1 MITDYIHRGEGVCR
15 DPQKL
20 IRNIWMTPKGI
31 SEICFLLLPFSEYI
45 IFFRQNIW
53 HSIFDQFHFHH
64 IFGDEM
70 SVIRQDRQQTKALVV
85 SHTLKNKTVKSSR
98 NILGTSWMAMRGRS
112 FKYLDA
118 QQVSQQISIFF
129 KSKFHNEWG
138 VCEKS
143 YFDVFFWQWSH
154 LSFPKIS
161 TLTDPPVT
169 CFAYI
174 PKIFD
179 KYQMPIFFIEYLG
192 SLRPVRTWLMYIW
205 SKLSKN

>member
-1 MITDYIHRGEGVCR
+1 MLSLFPIFPVY
-15 DPQKL
+15 
-20 IRNIWMTPKGI
+20 N
-31 SEICFLLLPFSEYI
+31 
-45 IFFRQNIW
+45 FFRQNIW

-70 SVIRQDRQQTKALVV
+70 TV
-85 SHTLKNKTVKSSR
+85 SSDKTGKGTNSR
-98 NILGTSWMAMRGRS
+98 NISGSSWMVIWEKN
-112 FKYLDA
+112 FKYLKA

-138 VCEKS
+138 VCQKS

-161 TLTDPPVT
+161 TLTDPPFT
-169 CFAYI
+169 FFAYI

>member
-1 MITDYIHRGEGVCR
+1 MLS
-15 DPQKL
+15 L
-20 IRNIWMTPKGI
+20 IPIFPVYN
-31 SEICFLLLPFSEYI
+31 
-45 IFFRQNIW
+45 FFRQNIW
-53 HSIFDQFHFHH
+53 YSIFDQFHFHL
-64 IFGDEM
+64 IFGDKM
-70 SVIRQDRQQTKALVV
+70 SVIRQDRQQTNALVV
-85 SHTLKNKTVKSSR
+85 LLLVLQSENR
-98 NILGTSWMAMRGRS
+98 NILGTSWMVMRERS
-112 FKYLDA
+112 FKYLGA

-161 TLTDPPVT
+161 TLTDPT
-169 CFAYI
+169 FTFFAYI

>member
-1 MITDYIHRGEGVCR
+1 M
-15 DPQKL
+15 
-20 IRNIWMTPKGI
+20 
-31 SEICFLLLPFSEYI
+31 LPSVPIFPVYN
-45 IFFRQNIW
+45 FFRQNIW

-70 SVIRQDRQQTKALVV
+70 TV
-85 SHTLKNKTVKSSR
+85 SSDMTGKGTNCR
-98 NILGTSWMAMRGRS
+98 NISGTTWMVIWEN
-112 FKYLDA
+112 FKYLKA

-138 VCEKS
+138 VCQKS

-161 TLTDPPVT
+161 TFTDPPFT
-169 CFAYI
+169 FFAYI

>member
-1 MITDYIHRGEGVCR
+1 MLSLFPIFPVY
-15 DPQKL
+15 
-20 IRNIWMTPKGI
+20 N
-31 SEICFLLLPFSEYI
+31 
-45 IFFRQNIW
+45 FFRQNIW
-53 HSIFDQFHFHH
+53 HSIFNQFHFHH

-85 SHTLKNKTVKSSR
+85 L
-98 NILGTSWMAMRGRS
+98 LGTSWMFMRERS

-118 QQVSQQISIFF
+118 QQESQQISVFF
-129 KSKFHNEWG
+129 KSKFHNEGG

-143 YFDVFFWQWSH
+143 YFEVFIWQWSH

-161 TLTDPPVT
+161 TFTDPPFT
-169 CFAYI
+169 FFAYI

>member
-1 MITDYIHRGEGVCR
+1 M
-15 DPQKL
+15 
-20 IRNIWMTPKGI
+20 
-31 SEICFLLLPFSEYI
+31 LPSVPIFPVYN
-45 IFFRQNIW
+45 FFRQNIW

-70 SVIRQDRQQTKALVV
+70 SIIRQDRQQAKALVV
-85 SHTLKNKTVKSSR
+85 HFGDQLNVYLREELQIFEGTAGEST
-98 NILGTSWMAMRGRS
+98 NI
-112 FKYLDA
+112 Y
-118 QQVSQQISIFF
+118 FF
-129 KSKFHNEWG
+129 KSKFHNEGG

-143 YFDVFFWQWSH
+143 YFEVFFRQWSH
-154 LSFPKIS
+154 LPFPKIS
-161 TLTDPPVT
+161 TFTDPPFT
-169 CFAYI
+169 FFAYI

>member
-1 MITDYIHRGEGVCR
+1 MLS
-15 DPQKL
+15 L
-20 IRNIWMTPKGI
+20 IP
-31 SEICFLLLPFSEYI
+31 
-45 IFFRQNIW
+45 IFPVYNYFRQNIW
-53 HSIFDQFHFHH
+53 HSIFDQFYFHH

-85 SHTLKNKTVKSSR
+85 QQKYFGDQLNGYER
-98 NILGTSWMAMRGRS
+98 ERS

-118 QQVSQQISIFF
+118 QQESQQISVFF
-129 KSKFHNEWG
+129 KTKFHNEGG

-143 YFDVFFWQWSH
+143 YFEVFFWQWSH

-161 TLTDPPVT
+161 TFTDPPFT
-169 CFAYI
+169 FFAYI

>member
-1 MITDYIHRGEGVCR
+1 MLS
-15 DPQKL
+15 L
-20 IRNIWMTPKGI
+20 IP
-31 SEICFLLLPFSEYI
+31 
-45 IFFRQNIW
+45 IFPVYNYFRQNIW

-70 SVIRQDRQQTKALVV
+70 SVIRQDRQQTTD
-85 SHTLKNKTVKSSR
+85 TLWRTMTVKSSR
-98 NILGTSWMAMRGRS
+98 NILGTSWMVMRERS
-112 FKYLDA
+112 FKYLGA

-161 TLTDPPVT
+161 TLTDPPFT
-169 CFAYI
+169 FFAYI

>member
-1 MITDYIHRGEGVCR
+1 MLS
-15 DPQKL
+15 L
-20 IRNIWMTPKGI
+20 IPIFPVYN
-31 SEICFLLLPFSEYI
+31 
-45 IFFRQNIW
+45 FFRQNIW

-85 SHTLKNKTVKSSR
+85 
-98 NILGTSWMAMRGRS
+98 ILGTSWMVMRERS
-112 FKYLDA
+112 FKYLGA

-138 VCEKS
+138 VCQKS

-161 TLTDPPVT
+161 TFTDPPFT
-169 CFAYI
+169 FFAYI

-192 SLRPVRTWLMYIW
+192 SLRPVRTWFMYNW
-205 SKLSKN
+205 

>member
-1 MITDYIHRGEGVCR
+1 M
-15 DPQKL
+15 
-20 IRNIWMTPKGI
+20 
-31 SEICFLLLPFSEYI
+31 LPSVPIFPVYD
-45 IFFRQNIW
+45 FFRQNIW

-70 SVIRQDRQQTKALVV
+70 TV
-85 SHTLKNKTVKSSR
+85 SSDKTGKGTNSR
-98 NILGTSWMAMRGRS
+98 NISGTSWMVIWEKN
-112 FKYLDA
+112 FKYLKA

-138 VCEKS
+138 VCENS

-161 TLTDPPVT
+161 TFTDPPFT
-169 CFAYI
+169 FFAYI

-179 KYQMPIFFIEYLG
+179 KYHMLIFFIEYLG

>member
-1 MITDYIHRGEGVCR
+1 M
-15 DPQKL
+15 
-20 IRNIWMTPKGI
+20 
-31 SEICFLLLPFSEYI
+31 LPWVPIFPEYN
-45 IFFRQNIW
+45 FFRQNIW
-53 HSIFDQFHFHH
+53 HSLFDQFHFHH
-64 IFGDEM
+64 IFGYEM
-70 SVIRQDRQQTKALVV
+70 TV
-85 SHTLKNKTVKSSR
+85 SSDKKGKGTSR
-98 NILGTSWMAMRGRS
+98 SGTSWMAIRERS

-138 VCEKS
+138 VCQKS

-161 TLTDPPVT
+161 TLTDPPFT
-169 CFAYI
+169 FFAYI

>member
-1 MITDYIHRGEGVCR
+1 M
-15 DPQKL
+15 
-20 IRNIWMTPKGI
+20 
-31 SEICFLLLPFSEYI
+31 LPSGPIFPVYN
-45 IFFRQNIW
+45 FFRQNIW

-70 SVIRQDRQQTKALVV
+70 TVSSDQTGKGTSHPPFDSWRVLV
-85 SHTLKNKTVKSSR
+85 
-98 NILGTSWMAMRGRS
+98 LGTSWMAIKGRS

-118 QQVSQQISIFF
+118 QQVSQQIYIFF

-138 VCEKS
+138 VCQKS
-143 YFDVFFWQWSH
+143 YFDVFF
-154 LSFPKIS
+154 LAMIPFVIPKIS
-161 TLTDPPVT
+161 TLTDPPFT
-169 CFAYI
+169 FFAYI

>member
-1 MITDYIHRGEGVCR
+1 M
-15 DPQKL
+15 
-20 IRNIWMTPKGI
+20 
-31 SEICFLLLPFSEYI
+31 LPSVPIFPVYN
-45 IFFRQNIW
+45 FFRQNNW

-70 SVIRQDRQQTKALVV
+70 TV
-85 SHTLKNKTVKSSR
+85 SSDKTGKGTSR
-98 NILGTSWMAMRGRS
+98 PPFGSWRVLFLGTSWMAIRERS

-138 VCEKS
+138 VCQKS

-161 TLTDPPVT
+161 TLTDPPFT
-169 CFAYI
+169 FFAYI

>member
-1 MITDYIHRGEGVCR
+1 MLS
-15 DPQKL
+15 L
-20 IRNIWMTPKGI
+20 IP
-31 SEICFLLLPFSEYI
+31 
-45 IFFRQNIW
+45 IFPVYNYFRQNIW
-53 HSIFDQFHFHH
+53 HSIFDQFYFHH

-70 SVIRQDRQQTKALVV
+70 SVIRQDRQQTTD
-85 SHTLKNKTVKSSR
+85 TLWRTMTVKSSR
-98 NILGTSWMAMRGRS
+98 NILGTSWMVMRERS
-112 FKYLDA
+112 FKYLGA

-138 VCEKS
+138 VCQKS

-161 TLTDPPVT
+161 TFTDPPFT
-169 CFAYI
+169 CFAHI
-174 PKIFD
+174 SNIFD